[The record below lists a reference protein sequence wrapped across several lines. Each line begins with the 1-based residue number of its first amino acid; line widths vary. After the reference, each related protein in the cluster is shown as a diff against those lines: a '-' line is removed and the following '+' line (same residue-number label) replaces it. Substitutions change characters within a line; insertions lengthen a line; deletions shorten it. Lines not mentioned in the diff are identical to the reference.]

1 MTSSTIVAH
10 KQGQLR
16 TLQLLA
22 RDKASAL
29 LSAQELLPGWLFS
42 MPSLSPQWQ

>member
-1 MTSSTIVAH
+1 MTPFTIVAH
-10 KQGQLR
+10 KQGQRR
-16 TLQLLA
+16 TLELLA

-29 LSAQELLPGWLFS
+29 LSAQELLPGWLLS